1 MIKMKQTQ
9 DSKPIALEIDH
20 VTIAG
25 RNLQAMERSFANLGL
40 TTDYGGPHASIT
52 HMALLGFDDGSYV
65 ELISSQDPVEKSS
78 QLATHAWARFISAD
92 GGPCAWAV
100 GVDDV
105 ADECI
110 RVSALGI
117 QVTGPLQGRRQKPD
131 GELVEWDS
139 AVLGPGAPGATLP
152 FIIKD
157 RTARSLRVRPSASVI
172 GTDAQGQP
180 RPDRLTGVAE
190 VVLGVEDFD
199 EAVRIFCRVYNWPAP
214 RVEDD

>member
-40 TTDYGGPHASIT
+40 TTDYGGPHAAIT

-65 ELISSQDPVEKSS
+65 ELISSQDPVDKSP
-78 QLATHAWARFISAD
+78 QLATHAWGRFISGD
-92 GGPCAWAV
+92 GGPCAWAIRA
-100 GVDDV
+100 DDV
-105 ADECI
+105 AGECA

-117 QVTGPLQGRRQKPD
+117 QVNGPVHGSRNRPD
-131 GELVEWDS
+131 GALVEWDS
-139 AVLGPGAPGATLP
+139 AVLGQGGPGAMLP

-157 RTARSLRVRPSASVI
+157 RTPRALRVRPSASVT
-172 GTDAQGQP
+172 GKDEEGGF
-180 RPDRLTGVAE
+180 RPDRLSGVAA
-190 VVLGVEDFD
+190 VV
-199 EAVRIFCRVYNWPAP
+199 
-214 RVEDD
+214 